1 MSIHP
6 IRVAAPLSR
15 SANTTPLAGTE
26 AALPAFD
33 VVRVRADFPIL
44 ARKVHGQP
52 LIYFDNAATTQKPQ
66 VVLQTLMHYYSNDNA
81 NIHRAVHLL
90 SERATRAY
98 EEARQ
103 KVCRF
108 LGAAEPREII
118 FVRGATEGINLVAH
132 SWGRANLR
140 PGDEIILSAMEHH
153 SNIVPWQILCEQ
165 TGAVLR
171 VVPISDDGEFLLDEY
186 ERLLSDRTRLVAVVY
201 VSNSLGTITP
211 VYRII
216 ELAHAHGALVLLD
229 GAQAAPH
236 LPIDVQELDCDFFVM
251 SGHKVYGPT
260 GIGVLYGKAR
270 LLEQMPPYQG
280 GGDMIKSVTFAKTT
294 YADLPNKF
302 EAGTPH
308 IAGAIGLGA
317 ALDYLESL
325 GRERVAAHEEMLL
338 RYATT
343 RMQDI
348 PGVRIIGNAPHKAA
362 VISFVVD
369 DPPLAAL
376 DIGTKLDLEG
386 IAVRTGHHCCQP
398 VMDRFG
404 IPGTTRISFALYNT
418 PAEIDVFLE
427 ALRGLIADAARDYPT
442 AQTLPHPLLKEE
454 EWIYPSAAAD
464 SPQAAAEELLE
475 EFELFEDWADRYQ
488 YLLERGKEIP
498 PLPDIFRTEA
508 NRVRGCQST
517 VYLWARK
524 KPGTVDVIEF
534 LADSDAELVRGLIAL
549 LQRLFSGQKAQ
560 DILSFDVEGF
570 FARLGLDQH
579 LTLGRRNGLAA
590 MVQRIRHLAAALTD
604 RKEQG
609 DLVKNDRPI
618 LPESRENH

>member
-6 IRVAAPLSR
+6 PSLIRGGAGVSPAPT
-15 SANTTPLAGTE
+15 NPAGG
-26 AALPAFD
+26 LD
-33 VVRVRADFPIL
+33 VMRVRADFPIL
-44 ARKVHGQP
+44 SRKVHGQP

-66 VVLQTLMHYYSNDNA
+66 AVLDALLHYYSNDNA

-118 FVRGATEGINLVAH
+118 FTRGTTEGINLVAQ

-140 PGDEIILSAMEHH
+140 AGDEIILSALEHH

-171 VVPISDDGEFLLDEY
+171 VVPISDEGEFLLDEY
-186 ERLLSDRTRLVAVVY
+186 EKLLSDRTRMVSVAH
-201 VSNSLGTITP
+201 VSNSLGTIVP
-211 VYRII
+211 VRRVI
-216 ELAHAHGALVLLD
+216 ELAHARGACVLLD
-229 GAQAAPH
+229 GAQSAPH

-251 SGHKVYGPT
+251 SGHKLYGPT
-260 GIGVLYGKAR
+260 GIGVLYGKAA
-270 LLEQMPPYQG
+270 LLESMPPYQG
-280 GGDMIKSVTFAKTT
+280 GGDMIKTVTFAKTT
-294 YADLPNKF
+294 YADIPARF
-302 EAGTPH
+302 EAGTPN

-317 ALDYLESL
+317 ALDYVESL
-325 GRERVAAHEEMLL
+325 GRERISAHEEMLL
-338 RYATT
+338 RYATE
-343 RMQDI
+343 RMREI
-348 PGVRIIGNAPHKAA
+348 PGVRLIGNARHKAA

-369 DPPLAAL
+369 DPPIAAL
-376 DIGTKLDLEG
+376 DIGTKLDLDG

-418 PAEIDVFLE
+418 TAEIDVFVD
-427 ALRGLIADAARDYPT
+427 ALRSLISNALAKDQPVAPANGVEPAYPR
-442 AQTLPHPLLKEE
+442 
-454 EWIYPSAAAD
+454 AAAD
-464 SPQAAAEELLE
+464 SPQAAADELIE
-475 EFELFEDWADRYQ
+475 EFEMFDDWADRYQ
-488 YLLERGKEIP
+488 YLLERGEAIP
-498 PLPDIFRTEA
+498 PLPDVFRTET

-524 KPGTVDVIEF
+524 KPGTADVIEF
-534 LADSDAELVRGLIAL
+534 LADSDADLVRGLIAL
-549 LQRLFSGQKAQ
+549 LEHLFSGQKAGY
-560 DILSFDVEGF
+560 ILSFDVEGF

-590 MVQRIRHLAAALTD
+590 MVQRIRHFAAKLTD
-604 RKEQG
+604 RKE
-609 DLVKNDRPI
+609 
-618 LPESRENH
+618 

>member
-1 MSIHP
+1 MM
-6 IRVAAPLSR
+6 
-15 SANTTPLAGTE
+15 
-26 AALPAFD
+26 
-33 VVRVRADFPIL
+33 RVRADFPIL
-44 ARKVHGQP
+44 SREVHGQP

-66 VVLQTLMHYYSNDNA
+66 AVVDALLHYYSNDNA

-108 LGAAEPREII
+108 LGAAHPREII
-118 FVRGATEGINLVAH
+118 FVRGTTEGINLVAQ

-140 PGDEIILSAMEHH
+140 AGDEIILSTMEHH
-153 SNIVPWQILCEQ
+153 SNIVPWQMLCEQ

-186 ERLLSDRTRLVAVVY
+186 EKLLSDRTRLVSVVH
-201 VSNSLGTITP
+201 VSNSLGTINP
-211 VYRII
+211 VRRII
-216 ELAHAHGALVLLD
+216 ELAHARGALVLLD

-260 GIGVLYGKAR
+260 GIGALYGKAP
-270 LLEQMPPYQG
+270 LLERMPPYQG

-308 IAGAIGLGA
+308 IAGAIGLGV
-317 ALDYLESL
+317 ALDYIESV
-325 GRERVAAHEEMLL
+325 GRESIVAHEEALL
-338 RYATT
+338 RYATE
-343 RMQDI
+343 RIREI
-348 PGVRIIGNAPHKAA
+348 PGVRLIGNARQKAA
-362 VISFVVD
+362 VISFVVEE
-369 DPPLAAL
+369 PPIAAL
-376 DIGTKLDLEG
+376 DIGTRLDLEG

-404 IPGTTRISFALYNT
+404 IPGTTRLSFGLYNT
-418 PAEIDVFLE
+418 TAEIDAFVD
-427 ALRGLIADAARDYPT
+427 ALRGLIADAAAKNQPATQAREP
-442 AQTLPHPLLKEE
+442 
-454 EWIYPSAAAD
+454 IYPRASAD

-475 EFELFEDWADRYQ
+475 EFELFNDWVERYQ
-488 YLLERGKEIP
+488 YLIDRGEEIP
-498 PLPDIFRTEA
+498 PLPDAFRTEA

-524 KPGTVDVIEF
+524 KPGTSDVIEF
-534 LADSDAELVRGLIAL
+534 LADSDADIVRGLLAL
-549 LQRLFSGQKAQ
+549 LERLFSGQKAA

-590 MVQRIRHLAAALTD
+590 MVQRIRHFAATLTGQ
-604 RKEQG
+604 KE
-609 DLVKNDRPI
+609 
-618 LPESRENH
+618 

>member
-6 IRVAAPLSR
+6 ASLTRPR
-15 SANTTPLAGTE
+15 SATPSGG
-26 AALPAFD
+26 FD
-33 VVRVRADFPIL
+33 VMRVREDFPIL
-44 ARKVHGQP
+44 GREVHGQP
-52 LIYFDNAATTQKPQ
+52 LVYFDNAATTQKPQ
-66 VVLQTLMHYYSNDNA
+66 AVLDALLHYYSNDNA

-118 FVRGATEGINLVAH
+118 FVRGATEGINLVAQ
-132 SWGRANLR
+132 SWGRANLHA
-140 PGDEIILSAMEHH
+140 GDEIILSAMEHH

-186 ERLLSDRTRLVAVVY
+186 EKLLSDRTRLVAVVH

-211 VYRII
+211 VRRII
-216 ELAHAHGALVLLD
+216 ELAHARGALVLLD
-229 GAQAAPH
+229 GAQSAPH

-260 GIGVLYGKAR
+260 GIGALYGKAR
-270 LLEQMPPYQG
+270 LLERMPPYQG

-294 YADLPNKF
+294 YADLPAKF
-302 EAGTPH
+302 EAGTPN

-317 ALDYLESL
+317 ALDYMESV
-325 GRERVAAHEEMLL
+325 GRERIVAHEESLL
-338 RYATT
+338 HYATE
-343 RMQDI
+343 RMRQV
-348 PGVRIIGNAPHKAA
+348 PGVRLIGNASHKAA
-362 VISFVVD
+362 VISFVVE
-369 DPPLAAL
+369 DPPIAAL

-418 PAEIDVFLE
+418 TAEIDVFLD
-427 ALRGLIADAARDYPT
+427 ALRGLVADAAARSQPT
-442 AQTLPHPLLKEE
+442 
-454 EWIYPSAAAD
+454 PSSLAPRSSGERGWGEGEPTYLRAAAD
-464 SPQAAAEELLE
+464 SPQVAADELIE
-475 EFELFEDWADRYQ
+475 EFELFDDWVDRYQ
-488 YLLERGKEIP
+488 YLLDRGEEIP
-498 PLPDIFRTEA
+498 PLPDAFRTEA

-524 KPGTVDVIEF
+524 KPGTADVVEF
-534 LADSDAELVRGLIAL
+534 LADSDADLVRGLIAL
-549 LQRLFSGQKAQ
+549 LERLFSGQRAEQ
-560 DILSFDVEGF
+560 ILSFDVEGF

-590 MVQRIRHLAAALTD
+590 MVQRIRQFAATLAD
-604 RKEQG
+604 R
-609 DLVKNDRPI
+609 N
-618 LPESRENH
+618 S

>member
-6 IRVAAPLSR
+6 PSLVRG
-15 SANTTPLAGTE
+15 GTG
-26 AALPAFD
+26 AALVPGGPTGGFE
-33 VVRVRADFPIL
+33 VMRVRADFPIL
-44 ARKVHGQP
+44 SREVHGQP
-52 LIYFDNAATTQKPQ
+52 LIYLDNAATTQKPQ
-66 VVLQTLMHYYSNDNA
+66 AVLDALMHYYRNDNA

-103 KVCRF
+103 KACRF

-118 FVRGATEGINLVAH
+118 FTRGATEGINLVAH

-140 PGDEIILSAMEHH
+140 AGDEIVLSAMEHH

-186 ERLLSDRTRLVAVVY
+186 EKLLSERTRLVAVVH
-201 VSNSLGTITP
+201 VSNALGTITP
-211 VYRII
+211 VRRIL
-216 ELAHAHGALVLLD
+216 ELAHARGARVLLD
-229 GAQAAPH
+229 GAQSAPH
-236 LPIDVQELDCDFFVM
+236 LPIDVQELDCDFFVL

-260 GIGVLYGKAR
+260 GIGVLYGKAA
-270 LLEQMPPYQG
+270 LLERMPPYQG
-280 GGDMIKSVTFAKTT
+280 GGDMIKTVTFAKTA

-317 ALDYLESL
+317 ALDYLESV
-325 GRERVAAHEEMLL
+325 GRERIAAHEEMLL
-338 RYATT
+338 RYATQ
-343 RMQDI
+343 RMREI
-348 PGVRIIGNAPHKAA
+348 PGVRLIGTAPHKAA

-369 DPPLAAL
+369 DPPLATL

-404 IPGTTRISFALYNT
+404 IPGTTRLSFALYNT
-418 PAEIDVFLE
+418 TAEIDVFVE
-427 ALRGLIADAARDYPT
+427 ALRSLIADASTKDQPAAPAKGAEPAYPR
-442 AQTLPHPLLKEE
+442 
-454 EWIYPSAAAD
+454 AAAD
-464 SPQAAAEELLE
+464 SPQAAADELIE
-475 EFELFEDWADRYQ
+475 EFELFDDWVDRYQ
-488 YLLERGKEIP
+488 YLLERGEEIP
-498 PLPDIFRTEA
+498 PLPDAFRTEA

-524 KPGTVDVIEF
+524 KPGTADVIEF
-534 LADSDAELVRGLIAL
+534 LADSDADLVRGLIAL
-549 LQRLFSGQKAQ
+549 LEHLFSGQKAG

-590 MVQRIRHLAAALTD
+590 MVQRIRRFAATLTGHTET
-604 RKEQG
+604 K
-609 DLVKNDRPI
+609 
-618 LPESRENH
+618 S